1 MYIFKKRA
9 DAAQYASEFVK
20 KYHGINEPVKGVH
33 FDVYK
38 EAGGW
43 FWEVIETS
51 QPPPHALSKRECIPS
66 RCHTK
71 HKPSPSFHQSLL

>member
-51 QPPPHALSKRECIPS
+51 QPPKN
-66 RCHTK
+66 
-71 HKPSPSFHQSLL
+71 